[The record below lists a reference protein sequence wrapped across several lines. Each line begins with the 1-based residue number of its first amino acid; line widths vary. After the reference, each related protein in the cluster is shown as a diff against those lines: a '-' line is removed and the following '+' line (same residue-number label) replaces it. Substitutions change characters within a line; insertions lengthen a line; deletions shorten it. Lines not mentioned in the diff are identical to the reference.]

1 MTNENDHIPGQQIQ
15 AIPIAFAVDEL
26 SACKKCGRDNAPNR
40 TACIYCG
47 AKLTIRDEFLSR
59 AKVAVNDL
67 EADALGWNIVAR
79 CRDIASADALT
90 ELESLGFP
98 TADIRGLQDSATV
111 VPIARFG
118 SEQTGELAQKRLS
131 GIPTV
136 IVSDERF
143 EVDRPSIRISKIE
156 LEGNAL
162 AFTDFNRGTKETRT
176 AADVTAVVLGT
187 LRTFRTTT
195 FEKRGIRKR
204 STVTDET
211 SDDRDAQ
218 ILEIHIKGNSAPFAV
233 HTTGFDFSFLGNER
247 SLLAAENFERLAAK
261 LGELAP
267 QAKVVSDH
275 DAFRSIL
282 SGPWPESNRTDGL
295 GRVQTGIGQRR
306 YGRTATIDNKLQFT
320 KFSRLQALRLDDLKR

>member
-1 MTNENDHIPGQQIQ
+1 MKNENDNIPGQQIQ
-15 AIPIAFAVDEL
+15 AIPIAFAADEL
-26 SACKKCGRDNAPNR
+26 SACGKCGRDNAPNR
-40 TACIYCG
+40 AACIYCG
-47 AKLTIRDEFLSR
+47 AELTIRDEFLPH
-59 AKVAVNDL
+59 AKVAANDL

-90 ELESLGFP
+90 ELESLGFSA
-98 TADIRGLQDSATV
+98 ADIRGLERSETV
-111 VPIARFG
+111 VPIARFV
-118 SEQTGELAQKRLS
+118 SEQAAALAQKRLS
-131 GIPTV
+131 GFPTA
-136 IVSDERF
+136 IVSDEIF
-143 EVDRPSIRISKIE
+143 EVEKPAVRISKIE

-218 ILEIHIKGNSAPFAV
+218 ILEIHLKGNSVPFTV
-233 HTTGFDFSFLGNER
+233 HTTGFDFSILGNER
-247 SLLAAENFERLAAK
+247 SFLAAENFERLAAK
-261 LGELAP
+261 FAELAP
-267 QAKVVSDH
+267 QARIVADH
-275 DAFRSIL
+275 DSYRGLL
-282 SGPWPESNRTDGL
+282 SRPWPRSSRVDGL

-306 YGRTATIDNKLQFT
+306 YGRTATVDNKLQFT
-320 KFSRLQALRLDDLKR
+320 KFSRLQALELDELNR